1 MSDPVNVSP
10 SDLRRAADRLDAL
23 ADALD
28 SGLLPL
34 RAATR
39 AAVDGNPGWATSAAL
54 GATECA
60 WRDALSGT
68 ARELRA
74 HGDRLRAVADGYEAA
89 DHRAAER
96 LGEAARS
103 RPVPAATTPPTRPG
117 RGPW

>member
-28 SGLLPL
+28 AGLPRL
-34 RAATR
+34 RAATD
-39 AAVDGNPGWATSAAL
+39 AAVAGNPGWASSAAL
-54 GATECA
+54 DGTAAA
-60 WRDALSGT
+60 WRDALSRAGH
-68 ARELRA
+68 ELRT
-74 HGDRLRAVADGYEAA
+74 HGDRLRAVADGYEVA

-96 LGEAARS
+96 LGGVASAVSRS
-103 RPVPAATTPPTRPG
+103 